1 MNQVI
6 AILSMIILLSGC
18 SMLDHSFKGWIGG
31 GYSVEEGED
40 ADMDP
45 IVIPPKDLEKEPANP
60 ASIKLELPDEMKPA
74 REPAEIEEI
83 DPNADPNGEYYQC
96 LEEKGF
102 LECRKALDAGPATS

>member
-1 MNQVI
+1 M
-6 AILSMIILLSGC
+6 SFFLSGC

-60 ASIKLELPDEMKPA
+60 ASIKLELPDEMKA
-74 REPAEIEEI
+74 AAEPDVVAI
-83 DPNADPNGEYYQC
+83 PGSTDPNGETYQC
-96 LEEKGF
+96 IEEKGF
-102 LECRKALDAGPATS
+102 LECAKEPQPGPQ